1 MNHELLGNAL
11 NQEWQPRVRTHP
23 GSPDM
28 ALPVH
33 LWRLSGFMT
42 VFYQLNCDDMAFRQ
56 APFEPGPTTRF
67 IEEPDGPQDTRR
79 PQLKALMSASFPTY
93 TLYYFPTM
101 NHLGRN
107 LAQAVQNLHRL
118 IHRGMIVGVGLEA
131 DEHSPNIYDQAE
143 RGDFFFY
150 SCEQWPWLEHEPTPE
165 HSAWQEGALSMLAVL
180 ESKRFTD
187 ASMRR
192 HRVIEQARAQGKP
205 IGAPHKLTPHQA
217 EQAQGRIEGGESRQ
231 QIARELGVSERTL
244 VRAIKRLSPET

>member
-11 NQEWQPRVRTHP
+11 NQEWQPWVRTHP

-33 LWRLSGFMT
+33 LWSLSGYMT
-42 VFYQLNCDDMAFRQ
+42 VLYQLSPTDIAYAR
-56 APFEPGPTTRF
+56 APFQPGPTTRF

-79 PQLKALMSASFPTY
+79 PKLKALMSAPFPVF
-93 TLYYFPTM
+93 TLYYFPTVS
-101 NHLGRN
+101 HLGRN

-118 IHRGMIVGVGLEA
+118 IQQGMIVGVGLEA
-131 DEHSPNIYDQAE
+131 KEHSPAFYDQAE
-143 RGDFFFY
+143 RRDFFFY
-150 SCEQWPWLEHEPTPE
+150 NPDQWLWWEQEQTLE
-165 HSAWQEGALSMLAVL
+165 SDVWQEGALTMLSLL

-205 IGAPHKLTPHQA
+205 IGAPHKLTPQQA
-217 EQAQGRIEGGESRQ
+217 EQARGRIEGGESRH